1 MGTLFYIAGASG
13 AGKDTLINYCRSQI
27 NGMLPVIFAHRYI
40 TRPANAGGENHVH
53 LSEDE
58 FKLRL
63 KHRLFAMHWVS
74 HGLYYGIGV
83 EIDLWLK
90 SGFNVVINGS
100 REYLPLALEQYPSL
114 KPILIE
120 ASAETIKKRL
130 LKRGREDSES
140 IAERIDRRQQIN
152 INSAL
157 FTSIHNNGLLEDAG
171 NELLA
176 TLLQTENAL

>member
-13 AGKDTLINYCRSQI
+13 AGKDTLINYCRNQI
-27 NGMLPVIFAHRYI
+27 DGMLPVIFAHRYI
-40 TRPANAGGENHVH
+40 TRPANAGGENHVS

-63 KHRLFAMHWVS
+63 KHKLFAMHWVS
-74 HGLYYGIGV
+74 HGLYYGIGI

-90 SGFNVVINGS
+90 NGFNVVINGS
-100 REYLPLALEQYPSL
+100 REYVPSAMEKYPGI

-120 ASAETIKKRL
+120 ATPETIKARL

-140 IAERIDRRQQIN
+140 INERINRSKLIDTHSN
-152 INSAL
+152 L
-157 FTSIHNNGLLEDAG
+157 FIIIHNDGLLEDAG

-176 TLLQTENAL
+176 ALLQTESIL